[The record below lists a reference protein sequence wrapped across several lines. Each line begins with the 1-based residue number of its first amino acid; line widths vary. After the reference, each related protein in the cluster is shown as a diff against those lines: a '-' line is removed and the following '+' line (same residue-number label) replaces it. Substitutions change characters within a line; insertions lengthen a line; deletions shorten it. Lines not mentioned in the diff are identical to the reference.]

1 MNVDVLRQLGTQI
14 AASDQT
20 AGIRALEYDLPSSP
34 WQWALWVA
42 VLVLVLVWVVV
53 VYRRDVSDLP
63 LWCKIGLPAL
73 RLAVLAAVLV
83 IAFNPQERTQRLS
96 DRASRVAILVDRS
109 LSMRYPATTSANSG
123 DRADNANSG
132 GVSSRIEPHS
142 RSEAIKAVLADSPLV
157 SQLLRD
163 HDVSLFSFDSRL
175 AGPHHVFRTGGQG
188 MQSSR
193 QAAPEA
199 ESAAEGEPVAD
210 ETTVEATESPA
221 SPSNSSDGTPRSD
234 LPDWDELVRPR
245 GLETRLGESLLDLIR
260 QVSGRNLSGIVVVT
274 DGGSNAGV
282 EPETANAVARAQK
295 VRLIAVGVGSTE
307 RPVNLQLVKL
317 QAPTDV
323 HVGDPYE
330 IAAFV
335 QGQGLAQQTATVEL
349 LVKPEGVDVEPTL
362 VETRDALLLEDGVP
376 VEIKFERHP
385 ADAGTL
391 EFLVRART
399 KTAVRELSDDD
410 NERRKTINVVDRK
423 TRVLLMAGGPVR
435 DYRFVRNLLYRH
447 AAVEL
452 TVWLQSAD
460 SNAAIS
466 QECDQRLSAFPATR
480 GELFEY
486 DVLVAFDPDWQ
497 RIPPEGLE
505 HLRDWISSQAGGLI
519 VIAGDIYTPRLAGAG
534 SLDIVREL
542 YPVLLDSHLIDLQFN
557 RKSAQAWPIQFTR
570 EGSEAGFLQLADDP
584 TAAAQGW
591 QQFAGVYRCYPTG
604 GAKAGAAVF
613 AHFSDPRSQTEH
625 GAPILMASQFYGS
638 GRVLYLGTAEL
649 WRLRSVDEEYYD
661 RFWTKAVRQIG
672 QGRMNRGASRGMLL
686 LERQQYV
693 LGQTVRVRAQ
703 LLDSQYRPY
712 HADSVPLGIFDPQ
725 GKARVPLMKL
735 LPDGNRPG
743 QFVGNFRVSLPGTY
757 RLEIP
762 VPESQDRDV
771 RKIDVLLSNL
781 ESTDPRQNAQLLREL
796 VRDTGGAYLTLEE
809 AVGQLPQRLPN
820 RGETYLVD
828 ERLRTLWDRQ
838 WVMYLLVGL
847 LSLEWLMRKLLKL
860 A

>member
-1 MNVDVLRQLGTQI
+1 MNVDASNKLGTLI

-20 AGIRALEYDLPSSP
+20 AGVRALEYDLPNTP
-34 WQWALWVA
+34 WQWALWMA
-42 VLVLVLVWVVV
+42 VLVSVLVWVVV

-63 LWCKIGLPAL
+63 LWCKIGLPSL

-83 IAFNPQERTQRLS
+83 IAFNPQERTQRMS
-96 DRASRVAILVDRS
+96 DRPSRVAILVDRS
-109 LSMRYPATTSANSG
+109 LSMRYPAKPPA
-123 DRADNANSG
+123 ASG
-132 GVSSRIEPHS
+132 GVSSRIESHS
-142 RSEAIKAVLADSPLV
+142 RSEAVTAILADSPLM
-157 SQLLRD
+157 SQLQSN

-175 AGPHHVFRTGGQG
+175 AGPHHVFRASGPR

-193 QAAPEA
+193 QSTPET
-199 ESAAEGEPVAD
+199 ESAAEGEPVA
-210 ETTVEATESPA
+210 EKPTGEATESQA
-221 SPSNSSDGTPRSD
+221 GRSNSAGDMSPRLD
-234 LPDWDELVRPR
+234 LPDWAELVRPR

-282 EPETANAVARAQK
+282 EPETANSVARAQK
-295 VRLIAVGVGSTE
+295 VRIIAVGVGSTE

-330 IAAFV
+330 ISAFV

-349 LVKPEGVDVEPTL
+349 LAKPEGVDVEPTL

-376 VEIKFERHP
+376 VEIKFERNP
-385 ADAGTL
+385 TDAGTL

-423 TRVLLMAGGPVR
+423 TRVLLIAGGPMR

-447 AAVEL
+447 TAVEL
-452 TVWLQSAD
+452 AVWLQSAD
-460 SNAAIS
+460 SSAAVS

-486 DVLVAFDPDWQ
+486 DVVVAFDPDWQ
-497 RIPPEGLE
+497 RIPLEGLE
-505 HLRDWISSQAGGLI
+505 NLRDWISSQAGGLI
-519 VIAGDIYTPRLAGAG
+519 AIAGDIYTPRLASAN

-557 RKSAQAWPIQFTR
+557 RKATQAWPIQFTR

-584 TAAAQGW
+584 TVAAQGW

-625 GAPILMASQFYGS
+625 GLPILMASQFYGS
-638 GRVLYLGTAEL
+638 GRVLYVGTAEL

-672 QGRMNRGASRGMLL
+672 QGRMNRGANRGMLL

-693 LGQTVRVRAQ
+693 LGQTVRVRGGGGGGAT
-703 LLDSQYRPY
+703 
-712 HADSVPLGIFDPQ
+712 
-725 GKARVPLMKL
+725 ARFSIPALS
-735 LPDGNRPG
+735 GEFRA
-743 QFVGNFRVSLPGTY
+743 VGNF
-757 RLEIP
+757 
-762 VPESQDRDV
+762 
-771 RKIDVLLSNL
+771 
-781 ESTDPRQNAQLLREL
+781 
-796 VRDTGGAYLTLEE
+796 
-809 AVGQLPQRLPN
+809 
-820 RGETYLVD
+820 
-828 ERLRTLWDRQ
+828 
-838 WVMYLLVGL
+838 
-847 LSLEWLMRKLLKL
+847 
-860 A
+860 